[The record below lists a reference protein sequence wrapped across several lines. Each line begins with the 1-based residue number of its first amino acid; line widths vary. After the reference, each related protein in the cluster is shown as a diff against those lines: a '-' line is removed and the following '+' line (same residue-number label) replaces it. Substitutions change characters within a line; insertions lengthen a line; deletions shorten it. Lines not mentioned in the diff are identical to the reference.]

1 MKRFVMLILAA
12 VLMTLMTAAVCAETP
27 RLVDN
32 AGLLSSSEASALEE
46 LLDDYSA
53 QYNLDIAV
61 LTSYGTE
68 YGMSTQDYCEY
79 FFENNYGVGEELDG
93 VILYINM
100 SEREWQ
106 IATSGKAITALTD
119 YGLEYI
125 EDQMINDL
133 SDGYYYDAFKS
144 YADSCAELLKI
155 AESGEPYDVQNG
167 EDYASEGLVSDTRTK
182 SRYPFGTNLLIS
194 LVFGFIAALV
204 GVTSMK
210 AQLKSVGMQ
219 RGASNYV
226 RRGSFNITQ
235 SKDIYLY
242 RNVTRTARPK
252 ETSSSHGSGGSTIH
266 HSSSGHS
273 FGGRGGKF

>member
-1 MKRFVMLILAA
+1 MKRFIMLILAA
-12 VLMTLMTAAVCAETP
+12 ALMTITVCAETP

-32 AGLLSSSEASALEE
+32 VGLLTPSEAADIEGI
-46 LLDDYSA
+46 LDGYSKE
-53 QYNLDIAV
+53 YDLDIAV

-68 YGMSTQDYCEY
+68 YGMSTRDYCEY
-79 FFENNYGVGEELDG
+79 FFENNYGVGAELDG

-125 EDQMINDL
+125 EKLMIDDL
-133 SDGYYYDAFKS
+133 SDGDYYSAFKVF
-144 YADSCAELLKI
+144 ADSCADLLSI

-167 EDYASEGLVSDTRTK
+167 DDYADRGLVRDTRPG
-182 SRYPFGTNLLIS
+182 YPFGTNLLIS

-204 GVTSMK
+204 GVTGMK
-210 AQLKSVGMQ
+210 SQLKSVGMQ
-219 RGASNYV
+219 RGTANYV
-226 RRGSFNITQ
+226 KRGSFNITQ
-235 SKDIYLY
+235 SRDIYLY

-252 ETSSSHGSGGSTIH
+252 ETSSSHSSGGSTVH
-266 HSSSGHS
+266 RSSSGHS
-273 FGGRGGKF
+273 FGGRGGRF